1 MRYPMRYKGR
11 QLSKWIGVFVL
22 AWCLF
27 LLQAAWQ
34 PVSAQTGSP
43 EPPTPTPLPD
53 PLSKPLPD
61 ASNNIISAWRPPLYP
76 VPWALGENDHF
87 YFVRPVAADEVNWP
101 LSSYR
106 YGGIFFAPDAPHTGV
121 DIVVGEGT
129 PVYAAG
135 PGQVVWAGTGLLF
148 GNDDEKDPY
157 GFAVAIEH
165 DFGWNNKPLYS
176 LYAHLSKIIISKGDY
191 VETGDLIALSG
202 DTGMTTAPHLHF
214 EIRVGTNNFYETF
227 NPELWLAPPQGW
239 GVIVGRLTDGAGEP
253 LLEQEV
259 ILTNLETNRE
269 WRGKSYGSIF
279 TVNGDPFY
287 NENFAI
293 SDLPAGRYK
302 VQIPYFGTM
311 YQKFIT
317 VRPGAVAYF
326 RYRGLSGFADTYPRP
341 TVPSNIQDF
350 IQ

>member
-1 MRYPMRYKGR
+1 MKV
-11 QLSKWIGVFVL
+11 QLQFLSRL
-22 AWCLF
+22 SLF
-27 LLQAAWQ
+27 TAITLLILSVAFNIQPAQAGTQ
-34 PVSAQTGSP
+34 PAQVP
-43 EPPTPTPLPD
+43 VPTLLPD
-53 PLSKPLPD
+53 PLSQPLPA
-61 ASNNIISAWRPPLYP
+61 ASNNHKSAWRPPLYP
-76 VPWALGENDHF
+76 VPWALSENDHF
-87 YFVRPVAADEVNWP
+87 YFVRPVATDEVNWP

-148 GNDDEKDPY
+148 GDNNQDDPY

-165 DFGWNNKPLYS
+165 DFGWDNKPLYT
-176 LYAHLSKIIISKGDY
+176 LYAHLSEVLVEKGAY

-214 EIRVGTNNFYETF
+214 EVRVGTNNFYETL

-239 GVIVGRLTDGAGEP
+239 GVIVGRLTDGIGEP
-253 LLEQEV
+253 LLKQEV
-259 ILTNLETNRE
+259 ILTNMDTGQE

-293 SDLPAGRYK
+293 SDLPAGSYRI
-302 VQIPYFGTM
+302 QIPYFGYM
-311 YQKFIT
+311 YQQF
-317 VRPGAVAYF
+317 VEVHPGQVSYF
-326 RYRGLSGFADTYPRP
+326 RYRGLMGFSDFVP
-341 TVPSNIQDF
+341 TATPPSSIEGFLDNE
-350 IQ
+350 